1 MKDIIL
7 ASSSPRRREIM
18 NKLRLSYKVV
28 ISNVSEK
35 MDPSLSLK
43 ERVMDLAEQKAAA
56 VFAENRDSLVL
67 GADTIVEIDG
77 EVLGKPHGRSEARE
91 MLKKLSG
98 RTHRVITAYAIM
110 HDDELIRDYDEAFVT
125 FVKMDDAEIERYIN
139 TREPYDKAGG
149 YAVQGLSSVFVEK
162 IDGSFFTVMGLPLHR
177 IYQEFKKLGLF

>member
-1 MKDIIL
+1 
-7 ASSSPRRREIM
+7 M

-77 EVLGKPHGRSEARE
+77 ETIDDHFTLICVCNGRFYGGGYEPVPEASPEDGKLEVLLVKKVSRLQVAGIIGKYKAGRWAEFPALFRHFSTDRVRIRCDREEVVNLDGEARPGKDVE
-91 MLKKLSG
+91 IRLSDKKL
-98 RTHRVITAYAIM
+98 RFFHPR
-110 HDDELIRDYDEAFVT
+110 
-125 FVKMDDAEIERYIN
+125 
-139 TREPYDKAGG
+139 
-149 YAVQGLSSVFVEK
+149 GLSCAA
-162 IDGSFFTVMGLPLHR
+162 T
-177 IYQEFKKLGLF
+177 